1 MTNKVLAVLAD
12 NQIRYEKFRTSLTN
26 RFHLVGLTVN
36 GAAEHFPKK
45 KFVVWYAKQVTSA
58 IQSVVNI
65 DDINPLVP
73 DTQAACLF
81 KYI

>member
-1 MTNKVLAVLAD
+1 MESERKRLNKQVYYWVAIMDEFTWQMINKVLAVLAE

-26 RFHLVGLTVN
+26 RFHLLGLTVN

-58 IQSVVNI
+58 I
-65 DDINPLVP
+65 
-73 DTQAACLF
+73 
-81 KYI
+81 

>member
-1 MTNKVLAVLAD
+1 MESERKRLNKQVYYWVAIMDEFTWQMINKVLAVLAD

-26 RFHLVGLTVN
+26 RFHLLGLTVN

-58 IQSVVNI
+58 I
-65 DDINPLVP
+65 
-73 DTQAACLF
+73 
-81 KYI
+81 

>member
-1 MTNKVLAVLAD
+1 MESERKRLNKQAYYWVAIMDEFTGQMTNKVLAVLAD

-26 RFHLVGLTVN
+26 RFHLLGLTVN

-58 IQSVVNI
+58 I
-65 DDINPLVP
+65 
-73 DTQAACLF
+73 
-81 KYI
+81 